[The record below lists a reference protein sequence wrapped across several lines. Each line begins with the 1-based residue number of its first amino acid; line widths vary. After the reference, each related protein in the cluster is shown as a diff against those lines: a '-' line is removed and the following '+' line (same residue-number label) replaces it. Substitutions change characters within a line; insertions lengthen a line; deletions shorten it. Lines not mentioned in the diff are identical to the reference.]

1 MMRINMFNKKVWMI
15 LAIITLM
22 GCSSETPG
30 IPPDQ
35 LASEFYNAIINRDFK
50 TAVSLYGGERPA
62 EAHIQ
67 ELQEL
72 ESKLGDLQSYKL
84 QDAETNTIYSGTR
97 YILTYRLQYAKTALT
112 ENLIMFQSVRG
123 EPLHIEHRNYELKNH
138 VMDQGE

>member
-1 MMRINMFNKKVWMI
+1 MMYIDMFNKTIWMVLVI
-15 LAIITLM
+15 VTLA
-22 GCSSETPG
+22 GCSTETPG

-35 LASEFYNAIINRDFK
+35 LASEFYNAIINKDFA
-50 TAVSLYGGERPA
+50 TAVSMYGGDRPA

-84 QDAETNTIYSGTR
+84 QDTEVNTIYSGTR
-97 YILTYRLQYAKTALT
+97 YIFTYRLQYANTALT

-138 VMDQGE
+138 ALDQPE

>member
-1 MMRINMFNKKVWMI
+1 MTYINMFNKTIWTI
-15 LAIITLM
+15 LVIITLA
-22 GCSSETPG
+22 GCDTETPS

-35 LASEFYNAIINRDFK
+35 LASEFYNAIINKDFK
-50 TAVSLYGGERPA
+50 TAVSLYGGDRPV

-67 ELQEL
+67 ELQDL

-84 QDAETNTIYSGTR
+84 QDTEVNTVFSGTR
-97 YILTYRLQYAKTALT
+97 YILTYRLQYAKMALT

-138 VMDQGE
+138 ALDEGE